1 MKCLTSGV
9 MAMGY
14 ISDETGSM
22 LLAYIV
28 PLISFIPIL
37 YFGLKGHK
45 VVLPSVVQSINA

>member
-1 MKCLTSGV
+1 